1 MNFYVNMQH
10 FLKQLIKVLSV
21 DNIVLEYR
29 DPLLGII
36 IIVALIFII
45 SFITYSYGIYKE
57 RNARKDYRKL
67 SLRFELGKLKEEDY
81 VHLYKTYNLPFDSI
95 LLLASSF
102 LHKGDYNKAISV
114 YLTLLEHVND
124 RVKKEELLELLG
136 TTYFKG
142 GFLQRS
148 KEIFLRILKFSPHNK
163 NALKYLLLVS
173 EKLKDFKKAKEIA
186 SCLEELDINM
196 KIDKIYLDALIILND
211 SILSFERRTELL
223 YEIFKEH
230 KIIERIFV
238 SFLIQFNKPFFW
250 EHIKEFDC
258 SKFIDIMW
266 YLNFDDIDFNK
277 VLDNSFLLEVYNAK
291 GHLKNL
297 EHSHDFDLDILMLIN
312 RHEHKI
318 NATLDFEFI
327 CSSCKHSHPV
337 FDTRCPH
344 CHNILTFNVKHHLT
358 KSFYEPYQSLQ

>member
-1 MNFYVNMQH
+1 M
-10 FLKQLIKVLSV
+10 
-21 DNIVLEYR
+21 DNIILEYR
-29 DPLLGII
+29 DPLFGII
-36 IIVALIFII
+36 LLVALIFLI
-45 SFITYSYGIYKE
+45 SFVTYSFSIYKE
-57 RNARKDYRKL
+57 RLAREDYRKL

-148 KEIFLRILKFSPHNK
+148 KEIFLRILKFSPRNK
-163 NALKYLLLVS
+163 NALNHLLLVY
-173 EKLKDFKKAKEIA
+173 EKLKDFQKAKEITA
-186 SCLEELDINM
+186 CLEELDKDM
-196 KIDKIYLDALIILND
+196 SVDKIYLDSLIILND
-211 SILSFERRTELL
+211 SILSYEKRTELL
-223 YEIFKEH
+223 YEIFKEN

-250 EHIKEFDC
+250 EHISEFNC
-258 SKFIDIMW
+258 SKYMDVMW
-266 YLNFDDIDFNK
+266 YLNFDDINFDK
-277 VLDNSFLLEVYNAK
+277 VLQNNFLVELYNAK
-291 GHLKNL
+291 GYLDTLK
-297 EHSHDFDLDILMLIN
+297 HSSDFDFDILILIN
-312 RHEHKI
+312 THEHKI
-318 NATLDFEFI
+318 KASLDFEFVCTI
-327 CSSCKHSHPV
+327 CKHSYPI

-344 CHNILTFNVKHHLT
+344 CHNILTLDVKHRLT
-358 KSFYEPYQSLQ
+358 KSFYTSNQSLQ

>member
-1 MNFYVNMQH
+1 M
-10 FLKQLIKVLSV
+10 
-21 DNIVLEYR
+21 DNIILEYR
-29 DPLLGII
+29 DPLFGII
-36 IIVALIFII
+36 LLVALIFLI
-45 SFITYSYGIYKE
+45 SFVTYSFSIYKE
-57 RNARKDYRKL
+57 RLARKDYRKL

-148 KEIFLRILKFSPHNK
+148 KEIFLRILKFSPRNK
-163 NALKYLLLVS
+163 NALNHLLLVY
-173 EKLKDFKKAKEIA
+173 EKLKDFQKAKDITA
-186 SCLEELDINM
+186 CLEELDKDM
-196 KIDKIYLDALIILND
+196 SVDKIYLDSLIILND
-211 SILSFERRTELL
+211 SILSYEKRTELL
-223 YEIFKEH
+223 YEIFKEN

-250 EHIKEFDC
+250 EHISEFNC
-258 SKFIDIMW
+258 SKYMDVMW
-266 YLNFDDIDFNK
+266 YLNFDDINFDK
-277 VLDNSFLLEVYNAK
+277 VLQNNFLVELYNAK
-291 GHLKNL
+291 GYLDTLK
-297 EHSHDFDLDILMLIN
+297 HSSDFDFDILILIN
-312 RHEHKI
+312 THEHKI
-318 NATLDFEFI
+318 KASLDFEFVCTI
-327 CSSCKHSHPV
+327 CKHSYPI

-344 CHNILTFNVKHHLT
+344 CHNILTLDVKHRLT
-358 KSFYEPYQSLQ
+358 KSFYTSNQSLQ

>member
-1 MNFYVNMQH
+1 
-10 FLKQLIKVLSV
+10 L
-21 DNIVLEYR
+21 DNIILEYR
-29 DPLLGII
+29 DPLFGII
-36 IIVALIFII
+36 LLVALIFLI
-45 SFITYSYGIYKE
+45 SFVTYSFSIYKE
-57 RNARKDYRKL
+57 RLAREDYRKL

-148 KEIFLRILKFSPHNK
+148 KEIFLRILKFSPRNK
-163 NALKYLLLVS
+163 NALNHLLLVY
-173 EKLKDFKKAKEIA
+173 EKLKDFQKAKDITA
-186 SCLEELDINM
+186 CLEELDKDM
-196 KIDKIYLDALIILND
+196 SVDKIYLDSLIILND
-211 SILSFERRTELL
+211 SILSYEKRTELL
-223 YEIFKEH
+223 YEIFKEN

-250 EHIKEFDC
+250 EHISEFNC
-258 SKFIDIMW
+258 SKYMDVMW
-266 YLNFDDIDFNK
+266 YLNFDDINFDK
-277 VLDNSFLLEVYNAK
+277 VLQNNFLVELYNAK
-291 GHLKNL
+291 GYLDTLK
-297 EHSHDFDLDILMLIN
+297 HSSDFDFDILILIN
-312 RHEHKI
+312 THEHKI
-318 NATLDFEFI
+318 KASLDFEFVCTI
-327 CSSCKHSHPV
+327 CKHSYPI

-344 CHNILTFNVKHHLT
+344 CHNILTLDVKHRLT
-358 KSFYEPYQSLQ
+358 KSFYTSNQSLQ

>member
-1 MNFYVNMQH
+1 M
-10 FLKQLIKVLSV
+10 
-21 DNIVLEYR
+21 DNIILEYR
-29 DPLLGII
+29 DPLFGII
-36 IIVALIFII
+36 LLVALVFLI
-45 SFITYSYGIYKE
+45 SFVTYSFSIYKE
-57 RNARKDYRKL
+57 RNARKDYREL

-148 KEIFLRILKFSPHNK
+148 KEIFLRILKFSSKNK
-163 NALKYLLLVS
+163 NALSHLLLVY
-173 EKLKDFKKAKEIA
+173 EKLKDFKKAKEITT
-186 SCLEELDINM
+186 SLEELDKDM
-196 KIDKIYLDALIILND
+196 SVDKIYLDSLIILND
-211 SILSFERRTELL
+211 SVLSYEKRTELL
-223 YEIFKEH
+223 YEIFKEN
-230 KIIERIFV
+230 KIIERIFI

-258 SKFIDIMW
+258 SKYIDIMW
-266 YLNFDDIDFNK
+266 YLNPNDINFDK
-277 VLDNSFLLEVYNAK
+277 VTENQFLVEVYNAK
-291 GHLKNL
+291 GYLNTL
-297 EHSHDFDLDILMLIN
+297 SHSGDFDFDILILLN
-312 RHEHKI
+312 QHEHKI
-318 NATLDFEFI
+318 NASLDFEFI
-327 CSSCKHSHPV
+327 CSSCKHSHPI

-344 CHNILTFNVKHHLT
+344 CHNILTLDVKHRLT
-358 KSFYEPYQSLQ
+358 KSFYTSNQSLQ

>member
-1 MNFYVNMQH
+1 M
-10 FLKQLIKVLSV
+10 
-21 DNIVLEYR
+21 DNIILEYR
-29 DPLLGII
+29 DPLFGII
-36 IIVALIFII
+36 LLVALIFLI
-45 SFITYSYGIYKE
+45 SFVTYSFSIYKE
-57 RNARKDYRKL
+57 RLAREDYRKL

-148 KEIFLRILKFSPHNK
+148 KEIFLRILKFSPRNK
-163 NALKYLLLVS
+163 NALNHLLLVY
-173 EKLKDFKKAKEIA
+173 EKLKDFQKAKDITA
-186 SCLEELDINM
+186 CLEELDKDM
-196 KIDKIYLDALIILND
+196 SVDKIYLDSLIILND
-211 SILSFERRTELL
+211 SILSYEKRTELL
-223 YEIFKEH
+223 YEIFKEN

-250 EHIKEFDC
+250 EHIAEFDC
-258 SKFIDIMW
+258 SKYADIMW
-266 YLNFDDIDFNK
+266 YLNSNDIDFDKIEKNT
-277 VLDNSFLLEVYNAK
+277 FLIELYNAK
-291 GHLKNL
+291 GYLRTL
-297 EHSHDFDLDILMLIN
+297 EHSSDFDLDILILIN
-312 RHEHKI
+312 HHDHKI
-318 NATLDFEFI
+318 KASLDFEFI
-327 CSSCKHSHPV
+327 CSSCKYSHPI

-344 CHNILTFNVKHHLT
+344 CHNILTLNVKHRLT
-358 KSFYEPYQSLQ
+358 KSFYTSNQSLQ

>member
-1 MNFYVNMQH
+1 M
-10 FLKQLIKVLSV
+10 
-21 DNIVLEYR
+21 DNIIIEYR
-29 DPLLGII
+29 DPLFGII
-36 IIVALIFII
+36 LLVALIFLI
-45 SFITYSYGIYKE
+45 SFVTYSFSIYKE
-57 RNARKDYRKL
+57 RLARKDYRKL

-148 KEIFLRILKFSPHNK
+148 KEIFLRILKFSPRNK
-163 NALKYLLLVS
+163 NALNHLLLVY
-173 EKLKDFKKAKEIA
+173 EKLKDFHKAKEITT
-186 SCLEELDINM
+186 CLEELDKDMNV
-196 KIDKIYLDALIILND
+196 DKIYLDSLIILND
-211 SILSFERRTELL
+211 SILSYEKRTELL
-223 YEIFKEH
+223 YEIFKEN
-230 KIIERIFV
+230 KMIERIFA

-258 SKFIDIMW
+258 SKYIDVVW
-266 YLNFDDIDFNK
+266 YLNFDDIDFDK
-277 VLDNSFLLEVYNAK
+277 VLQNEFLVELYNAK
-291 GHLKNL
+291 GYLNTLK
-297 EHSHDFDLDILMLIN
+297 HSNDFDFDILILIN
-312 RHEHKI
+312 QHEHKI
-318 NATLDFEFI
+318 KASLDFEFI
-327 CSSCKHSHPV
+327 CTTCKHSHPI

-344 CHNILTFNVKHHLT
+344 CHNILTLNVKHRLT
-358 KSFYEPYQSLQ
+358 KSFYTSNQSLQ

>member
-1 MNFYVNMQH
+1 M
-10 FLKQLIKVLSV
+10 
-21 DNIVLEYR
+21 DNIILEYR
-29 DPLLGII
+29 DPLFGII
-36 IIVALIFII
+36 LLVALIFLI
-45 SFITYSYGIYKE
+45 SFVTYSFSIYKE
-57 RNARKDYRKL
+57 RLAREDYRKL

-148 KEIFLRILKFSPHNK
+148 KEIFLRILKFSPRNK
-163 NALKYLLLVS
+163 NALNHLLLVY
-173 EKLKDFKKAKEIA
+173 EKLKDFHKAKDITA
-186 SCLEELDINM
+186 CLEELDKDM
-196 KIDKIYLDALIILND
+196 SVDKIYLDSLIILND
-211 SILSFERRTELL
+211 SILSYEKRTELL
-223 YEIFKEH
+223 YEIFKEN

-250 EHIKEFDC
+250 EHISEFNC
-258 SKFIDIMW
+258 SKYMDVMW
-266 YLNFDDIDFNK
+266 YLNFDDINFDK
-277 VLDNSFLLEVYNAK
+277 VLQNNFLVELYNAK
-291 GHLKNL
+291 GYLDTLK
-297 EHSHDFDLDILMLIN
+297 HSSDFDFDILILIN
-312 RHEHKI
+312 THEHKI
-318 NATLDFEFI
+318 KASLDFEFVCTI
-327 CSSCKHSHPV
+327 CKHSYPI

-344 CHNILTFNVKHHLT
+344 CHNILTLDVKHRLT
-358 KSFYEPYQSLQ
+358 KSFYTSNQSLQ